1 MEYFGFLTE
10 SQKRDREF
18 FERLAEKEVEREIKS
33 QEMMLSMAK
42 EVAKIF
48 KGEWSTR
55 KSITLHGQGIDQQ
68 KSTNNNFVSY
78 IVLLTVKFILKFM
91 IFWQNWL

>member
-48 KGEWSTR
+48 KGE
-55 KSITLHGQGIDQQ
+55 
-68 KSTNNNFVSY
+68 
-78 IVLLTVKFILKFM
+78 
-91 IFWQNWL
+91 